1 MDETWDSIAEWYTR
15 LVRDGSAMHEFSR
28 DILLSL
34 LPQQLAG
41 LHVLDLGCGEGIV
54 ARALADRGAAVVGID
69 PSEALITH
77 ARAAEH
83 PHPTGASY
91 RQDDGQSLDT
101 VNNESMDLVTAA
113 LSLNNI
119 ADLHAAIRAVK
130 RVLKPTGKL
139 AFTVP
144 HPCFDGPG
152 TMSISMDGTVRR
164 VVGDYLGE
172 GFWRSTHPQSVRR
185 AGNYHRTIS
194 SYTTALID
202 HGLLIEVLAE
212 PAPNETVIAT
222 NPHRAAL
229 PPFLLIRAGID
240 DSATII
246 TVLGKRPGVG

>member
-1 MDETWDSIAEWYTR
+1 MDETWDSIAEWYTS

-54 ARALADRGAAVVGID
+54 ARALASRGATVVGID
-69 PSEALITH
+69 PSEALITQ
-77 ARAAEH
+77 ARTAER
-83 PHPTGASY
+83 PHPTGAAY
-91 RQDDGQSLDT
+91 RQDDGQRLDT
-101 VNNESMDLVTAA
+101 INNESMDWVTAA

-119 ADLHAAIRAVK
+119 ADLDAAIAAVK

-144 HPCFDGPG
+144 HPCFDAPG
-152 TMSISMDGTVRR
+152 ATSITMDGAVRR
-164 VVGDYLGE
+164 VVGDYLRE

-185 AGNYHRTIS
+185 AGNYHRTVS
-194 SYTTALID
+194 SYITALID

-212 PAPNETVIAT
+212 PAPNERVIAT

-229 PPFLLIRAGID
+229 PPFLLIRVA
-240 DSATII
+240 
-246 TVLGKRPGVG
+246 R